1 MTELEVEN
9 IRPLSEYWCFWNGNS
24 LSFFWLVW
32 VEVQEILTSA
42 SCPCHLHTLVLICQF
57 ASLQKGQARY
67 MYTRC
72 RAARRAEPPQPKT
85 NNFGFWHVINLLDR
99 KRLEKG
105 SQGSKSGFVL
115 SDFARICKRYPIPNR
130 PCCTVW
136 DFTQK
141 YDHFWVAFWNEIDES
156 FLRFFSLTLVLFE
169 SILPLDV

>member
-115 SDFARICKRYPIPNR
+115 SDFANVEQNLQNLRKRPR
-130 PCCTVW
+130 DG
-136 DFTQK
+136 DFVTL
-141 YDHFWVAFWNEIDES
+141 DEQ
-156 FLRFFSLTLVLFE
+156 FQLKRFFGTIFKNTEMILV
-169 SILPLDV
+169 ILQLWSSSS